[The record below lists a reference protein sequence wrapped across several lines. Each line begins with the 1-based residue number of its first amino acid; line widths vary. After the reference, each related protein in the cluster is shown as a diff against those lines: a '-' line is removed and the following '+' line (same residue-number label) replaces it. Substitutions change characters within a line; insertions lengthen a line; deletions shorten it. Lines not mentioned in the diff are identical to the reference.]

1 MTFRTDAIDIN
12 LIGAAKRGLDFLELT
27 KPRIVLMILV
37 TTTVGFY
44 LGSSGD
50 YGKLLATLI
59 GTALSAA
66 GTLALNQL
74 FERDVDARMERTRRR
89 PIPDKRIHPTEALVF
104 GVSLTAAGLLFL
116 SLTVNALSAWVTAVI
131 VVSYLFVYTPLK
143 RRSLMCVVVGA
154 VPGALPPVIGWTAAS
169 GVLEVEAWVLFAILF
184 LWQVPHTL
192 AIARL
197 YRDDFAKAGIR
208 FLPVI
213 EPDGR
218 STGRQVISHCL
229 ALIAVSLLPTLTGLT
244 GTVYFLTALTLGGM
258 FLSYGVGMALRQ
270 SAESA
275 RKLLFASLAYL
286 PLLLI
291 VMALDS
297 TRFLGR

>member
-1 MTFRTDAIDIN
+1 MTFRTEAIDIN
-12 LIGAAKRGLDFLELT
+12 LIGAARRGLDFLELT
-27 KPRIVLMILV
+27 KPRIVLMILL

-44 LGSSGD
+44 LGSAGD

-59 GTALSAA
+59 GTAIAA
-66 GTLALNQL
+66 GGTLALNQL
-74 FERDVDARMERTRRR
+74 FEREVDARMERTRRR
-89 PIPDKRIHPTEALVF
+89 PLPDKRIQPGEALVF
-104 GVSLTAAGLLFL
+104 GVSLTSAGLLFL
-116 SLTVNALSAWVTAVI
+116 AVMVNDLSAWVTAVI

-169 GVLEVEAWVLFAILF
+169 GSLEVEAWVLFAILF

-192 AIARL
+192 AIARI
-197 YRDDFAKAGIR
+197 YRDDFSKAGIR

-218 STGRQVISHCL
+218 STGRQVISYCL

-244 GTVYFLTALTLGGM
+244 GTVYFITALALGGM
-258 FLSYGVGMALRQ
+258 FLGYGVGMAMRQ
-270 SAESA
+270 SVEAA

-297 TRFLGR
+297 IRFLGR